1 MALGRILVVD
11 DERKIV
17 ESCRLYLEHAGY
29 EVVPAYNGTQAL
41 EEHAAHRPDLIVL
54 DLMLPRLDGREV
66 CRRLRAEG
74 ASTPIL
80 MLTALVSEADRI
92 AGLDLG
98 ADDYLTKPFSPR
110 ELVARVRA
118 ILRRAPA
125 SAPDLVRRFAGLE
138 LDEAR
143 QDAIVAGKPARLTR
157 KEFTLLL
164 ALARHP
170 QRAFTRAQL
179 VDAALGEEAD
189 VLERTVDVHVMN
201 LRRKIEGDAT
211 TPRFVV
217 TVHGVGY
224 RFEGTPCA

>member
-1 MALGRILVVD
+1 MANGRILVVD
-11 DERKIV
+11 DEKKIV

-29 EVVPAYNGTQAL
+29 EVVPAYNGTQAI
-41 EEHAAHRPDLIVL
+41 EEHAATHPDLIVL

-66 CRRLRAEG
+66 CRQLRASG
-74 ASTPIL
+74 AKTPIL
-80 MLTALVSEADRI
+80 MLTALVAEEDRV

-118 ILRRAPA
+118 ILRRAPVSGA
-125 SAPDLVRRFAGLE
+125 AGVLRFVGLE

-143 QDAIVAGKPARLTR
+143 FDAIVSGAPARLTR
-157 KEFTLLL
+157 KEFALLL

-170 QRAFTRAQL
+170 QRAFTRPQL
-179 VDAALGEEAD
+179 VEAALGEETD

-201 LRRKIEGDAT
+201 LRRKIETDAAA
-211 TPRFVV
+211 PRFIV

-224 RFEGTPCA
+224 RFEGVPCE

>member
-1 MALGRILVVD
+1 MAVGRILVVD

-29 EVVPAYNGTQAL
+29 EVIAAYNGTQAL
-41 EEHAAHRPDLIVL
+41 EEHGATHPDLIVL

-66 CRRLRAEG
+66 CRQLRASG
-74 ASTPIL
+74 AKTPIL
-80 MLTALVSEADRI
+80 MLTALVSEEDRV

-118 ILRRAPA
+118 ILRRAPVPGPTA
-125 SAPDLVRRFAGLE
+125 VLRFVGLE
-138 LDEAR
+138 LDADR
-143 QDAIVAGKPARLTR
+143 LDAIVAGTPARLTR
-157 KEFTLLL
+157 KEFALVS

-179 VDAALGEEAD
+179 VEAALGDEAE
-189 VLERTVDVHVMN
+189 VLERTIDVHIMN
-201 LRRKIEGDAT
+201 LRRKIEVDAAA
-211 TPRFVV
+211 PRFVV

-224 RFEGTPCA
+224 RFEGTPCE